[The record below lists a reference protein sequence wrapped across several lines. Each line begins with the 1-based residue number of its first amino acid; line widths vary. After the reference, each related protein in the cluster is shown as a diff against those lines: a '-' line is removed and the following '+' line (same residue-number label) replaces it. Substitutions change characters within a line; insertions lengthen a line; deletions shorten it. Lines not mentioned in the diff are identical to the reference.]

1 MILFLAR
8 ITIHKNH
15 LIFILGQKNRRL
27 ELKTFDIEAG
37 TNFDVANF
45 EAFCSLL
52 EKDATFIDSDYLIFA
67 YSLTNGILK
76 IKKVF
81 LKKVWEICCGSS
93 NYPVKTQI
101 KRGMIYNIRPSIWLS
116 DKTQYKTFTNC
127 KDFIFALY
135 NTLLTY
141 KKTKKTHQ
149 KIG

>member
-1 MILFLAR
+1 MILFFSTNHNTQEPPDFY
-8 ITIHKNH
+8 IETKN
-15 LIFILGQKNRRL
+15 KRL

-37 TNFDVANF
+37 ANFDVANF

-101 KRGMIYNIRPSIWLS
+101 KRGMIYNIRR
-116 DKTQYKTFTNC
+116 
-127 KDFIFALY
+127 LY
-135 NTLLTY
+135 GCLTKHNIKHLQIVRILFLLCII
-141 KKTKKTHQ
+141 HF
-149 KIG
+149 